1 MTLRS
6 QRLQT
11 MEQVRA
17 FLEGSEAVDYRH
29 TDRGGRLS
37 VRAPDADPAALRDAW
52 EA

>member
-1 MTLRS
+1 MMIVTLQS

-29 TDRGGRLS
+29 TDR
-37 VRAPDADPAALRDAW
+37 ADADPAALRDAW